1 MTDKVECVVIGAG
14 VVGLAVA
21 AQLAAAGREVI
32 VLEQHSAIGTETSSR
47 NSKSFMRGFIIPVAA
62 ARPSFVCAARRCCIN
77 TVIPMRC
84 PISGVASH
92 CGYQ

>member
-1 MTDKVECVVIGAG
+1 MADQRRGRTRSTVSAAPELTQNIFGGGVSKNEQRSRRPDRSRSMTDKVECVVIGAG

-47 NSKSFMRGFIIPVAA
+47 NPK
-62 ARPSFVCAARRCCIN
+62 
-77 TVIPMRC
+77 
-84 PISGVASH
+84 
-92 CGYQ
+92 